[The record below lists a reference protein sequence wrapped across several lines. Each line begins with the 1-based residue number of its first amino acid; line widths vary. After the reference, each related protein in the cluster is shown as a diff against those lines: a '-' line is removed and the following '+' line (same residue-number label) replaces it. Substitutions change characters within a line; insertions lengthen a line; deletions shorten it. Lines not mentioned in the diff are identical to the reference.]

1 MQLLTFNIVLGQHI
15 YKSGTTGLLSLY
27 TENFNIK
34 GLVQIG
40 IMGHEPNLLG
50 DQFDHLIMNSYVSYP
65 SLPIINSAKY
75 IIVVYVLASN
85 FLAYAILGDFHP
97 SC

>member
-1 MQLLTFNIVLGQHI
+1 MQLLTFNIVIGQHI

-50 DQFDHLIMNSYVSYP
+50 DQFDQL
-65 SLPIINSAKY
+65 
-75 IIVVYVLASN
+75 VVEGVLGTIDQSR
-85 FLAYAILGDFHP
+85 LESEILHQLTVLFVIGLHK
-97 SC
+97 

>member
-50 DQFDHLIMNSYVSYP
+50 DQFDHLIMNGLVGYPKSSYTQLGLVHHSC
-65 SLPIINSAKY
+65 
-75 IIVVYVLASN
+75 YVLA
-85 FLAYAILGDFHP
+85 
-97 SC
+97 